1 MILDYFSTIIYYFH
15 DYFATWSKYSVTW
28 GKYISC
34 FGVFALWSHAS
45 RDADCAFE
53 SLLHE
58 QERLS
63 SGKGDGLHQLANL
76 LSLQHLKGF
85 PDAGP
90 ELARP
95 WNEVQ
100 HMLAT
105 SDVVIVWLGKS
116 ELSMKTRAL
125 SGSGWQV
132 ADFAVQHQ
140 LPVLVVVEAELN
152 RSNIYNSL

>member
-1 MILDYFSTIIYYFH
+1 
-15 DYFATWSKYSVTW
+15 
-28 GKYISC
+28 
-34 FGVFALWSHAS
+34 
-45 RDADCAFE
+45 
-53 SLLHE
+53 
-58 QERLS
+58 
-63 SGKGDGLHQLANL
+63 
-76 LSLQHLKGF
+76 
-85 PDAGP
+85 
-90 ELARP
+90 
-95 WNEVQ
+95 
-100 HMLAT
+100 MLAT